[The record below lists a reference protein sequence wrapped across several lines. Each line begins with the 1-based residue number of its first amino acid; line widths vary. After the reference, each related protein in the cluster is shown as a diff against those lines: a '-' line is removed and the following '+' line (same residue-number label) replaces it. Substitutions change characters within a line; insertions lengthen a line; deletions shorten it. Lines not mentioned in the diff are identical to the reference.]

1 VLFRSVFAA
10 AALSLSAPALAQ
22 LPEPLEQAL
31 SAVPNDASPEALV
44 LRMTL
49 SGQSVR
55 IAVSF
60 AEDGPRYRLIEPASE
75 ALLSDA
81 QADMWAGFSGNEDE
95 AAQASETA
103 EAETANSEDDGS
115 HSIGFG
121 DYDPEELRTA
131 IGETATLLREEEGR
145 LIYEF
150 TPQTLPGQSDTPDAM
165 IENLRGEV
173 EVDPA
178 LGQLAAI
185 RFVLAESFKPNM
197 AARVNEFR
205 LEQRFVN
212 EPALEGPRMAGVS
225 MTMAGSS
232 LFQPFAQTMRLD
244 IEEARFPQG
253 E

>member
-1 VLFRSVFAA
+1 
-10 AALSLSAPALAQ
+10 LAQ
-22 LPEPLEQAL
+22 LPEPLERAL
-31 SAVPNDASPEALV
+31 SATPNDASPEALV

-60 AEDGPRYRLIEPASE
+60 EEEGPSYRLIEPASE

-81 QADMWAGFSGNEDE
+81 QADMWAGFSADEDE
-95 AAQASETA
+95 ADESDTA
-103 EAETANSEDDGS
+103 EADASDGDEEGS

-121 DYDPEELRTA
+121 DYDPDELRAA
-131 IGETATLLREEEGR
+131 IGETATLLREQDGR

-173 EVDPA
+173 EVDAA

-185 RFVLAESFKPNM
+185 RFVLADSFKPNM
-197 AARVNEFR
+197 AARVTEFQ

-232 LFQPFAQTMRLD
+232 LFQPFSQTMRFD
-244 IEEARFPQG
+244 IEEARFPQ
-253 E
+253 EE